1 MDSIY
6 ICPECG
12 QEYDE
17 PGICDSCQVEL
28 IEEGGSDDEQGYDE
42 EGLLVEE
49 TEDKTGPSFSMGG
62 DFDDEDKT

>member
-1 MDSIY
+1 MDSVY

-28 IEEGGSDDEQGYDE
+28 IEEGGDE
-42 EGLLVEE
+42 EGVDEE
-49 TEDKTGPSFSMGG
+49 LSLNEEFGGGNKPSYGMGSASFEDE
-62 DFDDEDKT
+62 EDTI

>member
-1 MDSIY
+1 MDSVY

-28 IEEGGSDDEQGYDE
+28 IEEGGDE
-42 EGLLVEE
+42 EGGDEASALRDDYGNTGSSLVM
-49 TEDKTGPSFSMGG
+49 GPGG
-62 DFDDEDKT
+62 FDDEGDTI

>member
-28 IEEGGSDDEQGYDE
+28 IEEGGSDDEHGYDE
-42 EGLLVEE
+42 EGGFSEE
-49 TEDKTGPSFSMGG
+49 DGGQSFSMGT
-62 DFDDEDKT
+62 DFDDEDET

>member
-1 MDSIY
+1 MDSVY

-28 IEEGGSDDEQGYDE
+28 IEEGGDEELGE
-42 EGLLVEE
+42 EGLSLDDESGGGN
-49 TEDKTGPSFSMGG
+49 TSSYGMGSG
-62 DFDDEDKT
+62 GFDDEEDTI